1 MMGARD
7 RRLVQPP
14 QANGRHDGPIG
25 IYNALLRETRMDTS
39 WSCKSFAKLTSTLAS
54 LAGVAR

>member
-1 MMGARD
+1 M
-7 RRLVQPP
+7 QPP
-14 QANGRHDGPIG
+14 QANGRHDGRIG